1 MINKIRLD
9 KLILKCWQS
18 LSQKDLNELNKEQRL
33 KKLKKGRDE

>member
-18 LSQKDLNELNKEQRL
+18 LSQKDLDELNKEQRL
-33 KKLKKGRDE
+33 KELEERNI

>member
-1 MINKIRLD
+1 MISKLRLD

-33 KKLKKGRDE
+33 KELEEKQ